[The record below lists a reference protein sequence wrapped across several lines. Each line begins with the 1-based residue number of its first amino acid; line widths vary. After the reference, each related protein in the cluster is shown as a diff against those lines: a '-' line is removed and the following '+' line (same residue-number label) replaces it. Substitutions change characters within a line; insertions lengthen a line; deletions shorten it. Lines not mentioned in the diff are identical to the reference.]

1 MKLISRSGI
10 CIGDSFIRFIS
21 LLTPLILISAC
32 TEGTL
37 LEIPDFRRGGFLAQ
51 TDELPV
57 SKSAKLEGVWEV
69 IKGTE
74 VFGDSIAIMVS
85 GDRLTVY
92 AQPSAGYIVLETGV
106 LDSVVFLQGYWR
118 QQVNSN
124 TGLVNL
130 YLPKLKGGGWVS
142 IDGSA
147 RPDTLLMVG
156 TYGNGEANPS
166 KDIVLRWIRP
176 FSVRAMQPYLVIA
189 HRGGGRTSDR
199 IPYSEN
205 TVELIRI
212 AERFGSNAIEVD
224 VRLSRDGIPFIYHDS
239 KLNPRLVQRGALVGP
254 AESYPMK
261 ALKDFVTLVQGESIP
276 TLEEAL
282 KTVVFETNLRGVYLD
297 TKTENVGLVSKM
309 IPLVQKAIQ
318 DVALVENRPPLTI
331 VIGIPTQ
338 VVYDEFVRI
347 PNHKLVPSLCE
358 LSLDQAIA
366 INSLVW
372 APRWT
377 LGTQDAEIQRAHNQ
391 MMAAVTWTMD
401 IDEFIKEYVNNS
413 SFDGI
418 LTNYPSL
425 VRYYQLMR

>member
-1 MKLISRSGI
+1 VRLISL
-10 CIGDSFIRFIS
+10 FI
-21 LLTPLILISAC
+21 PLILVSSC
-32 TEGTL
+32 TEGIL
-37 LEIPDFRRGGFLAQ
+37 LEVPEFRRGGFLSQ
-51 TDELPV
+51 TDDLPV
-57 SKSAKLEGVWEV
+57 SKAAKLEGVWEV
-69 IKGTE
+69 VKGNE
-74 VFGDSIAIMVS
+74 VFGDSVAITIS
-85 GDRLTVY
+85 GDRITVY
-92 AQPSAGYIVLETGV
+92 AQPSVGYIVLETGV

-124 TGLVNL
+124 TGLADL
-130 YLPKLKGGGWVS
+130 YLPKFQGGGWVS
-142 IDGSA
+142 TDSSA
-147 RPDTLLMVG
+147 KPDTFLIVG
-156 TYGNGEANPS
+156 TYGNGEANPE
-166 KDIVLRWIRP
+166 KDLVLRWVRP
-176 FSVRAMQPYLVIA
+176 FSERAKQPFLVIA

-199 IPYSEN
+199 ISYSEN

-212 AERFGSNAIEVD
+212 AERFGSNVVEID

-239 KLNPRLVQRGALVGP
+239 NLNPRLVQRGALVGP
-254 AESYPMK
+254 PENYPMK
-261 ALKDFVTLVQGESIP
+261 ALKDFVTLIHGESIP

-282 KTVVFETNLRGVYLD
+282 QTVVFETNLRGVYLD

-318 DVALVENRPPLTI
+318 DVALVENRQPLTI

-338 VVYDEFVRI
+338 AVYDEFVSI

-377 LGTQDAEIQRAHNQ
+377 LGTQDAGIQRAHNQ
-391 MMAAVTWTMD
+391 LMAAVTWTMD

-425 VRYYQLMR
+425 VKYYQLMR